1 MNLVKVGV
9 GLAAVASL
17 LAFNARWHWLMDT
30 LANFRVQYALY
41 LVVATVL
48 FLFCRNFRWLGIS
61 IVAAALNLWI
71 ISPYVM
77 PLSSAVE
84 RTEEQGVAFR
94 LLNINVLSSNRRCD
108 EVENYLRA
116 VDADFVFVMEVSPYW
131 KQCLDNLRDIYPHQ
145 QNEIQSGN
153 FGISLLSKT
162 PFEQVAIPEY
172 TPLIPSIDAQVF
184 VGSKK
189 LRLIATHPYPPING
203 KVSHMR
209 NRHMQKLAESV
220 VADKNKTNTIV
231 AGDFNMTP
239 WSPHFRDFLLSAQL
253 EDSAKGRGLE
263 PTWYA
268 LPTFCFGISI
278 DHICYSKEL
287 RVDARGVGPDLGSD
301 HRAVWADFWIG
312 G

>member
-1 MNLVKVGV
+1 MNLVKMGV
-9 GLAAVASL
+9 RLAAVASL
-17 LAFNARWHWLMDT
+17 LAFGARWHWLMDT

-41 LVVATVL
+41 LVAATVL
-48 FLFCRNFRWLGIS
+48 FLLCRNFRWLGIS
-61 IVAAALNLWI
+61 MVAAALNLWI
-71 ISPYVM
+71 ISPYVI

-116 VDADFVFVMEVSPYW
+116 VDADFVPYW
-131 KQCLDNLRDIYPHQ
+131 KRCLENLRDIYPHQ

-153 FGISLLSKT
+153 FGISLLSKI
-162 PFEQVAIPEY
+162 PFEEVAVPEY
-172 TPLIPSIDAQVF
+172 TPLIPSVDAQVII
-184 VGSKK
+184 GSKK

-203 KVSHMR
+203 KVSHLR

-220 VADKNKTNTIV
+220 VTDKNKTNTIV

-239 WSPHFRDFLLSAQL
+239 WSPYFSDFLLSAQL
-253 EDSAKGRGLE
+253 KDSAKGRGLQ

-268 LPTFCFGISI
+268 LPTFFFGIPI
-278 DHICYSKEL
+278 DHICYSRGL
-287 RVDARGVGPDLGSD
+287 RVDTRRVGPDLGSD
-301 HRAVWADFWIG
+301 HRAVWVDFWIG